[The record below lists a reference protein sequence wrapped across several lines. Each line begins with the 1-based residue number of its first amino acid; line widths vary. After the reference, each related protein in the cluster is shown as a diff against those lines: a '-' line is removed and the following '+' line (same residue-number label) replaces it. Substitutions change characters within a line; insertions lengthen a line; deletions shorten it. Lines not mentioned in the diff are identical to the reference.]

1 MDVDDDLRAFGARLR
16 QLMHAKG
23 ISQAH
28 VARKSGI
35 ERTVVNRIVKG
46 KLLPRPEQVAWLATV
61 LGVQVRDLTG
71 DAELSRDVRRA
82 IELVREAAARV
93 LRVEAERDAAV
104 ALANLLAIEL
114 VRERLESER
123 SRARPPSRAR
133 ARRSQPR

>member
-16 QLMHAKG
+16 ELMHAKG
-23 ISQAH
+23 FNQAA
-28 VARKSGI
+28 VARRSGI

-71 DAELSRDVRRA
+71 GAELSPDVRRA

-114 VRERLESER
+114 VRERLEPER
-123 SRARPPSRAR
+123 SRARPQSRAR